1 MATYKI
7 PRGSDLLRHA
17 IGTPAALLNDMNLE
31 QVTQYHRELKN
42 IIRRFEKDEVRVF
55 DRMIILENEQ
65 DGFYG
70 SKKYKK
76 RKINKRKKKTSK
88 KKRKVN

>member
-17 IGTPAALLNDMNLE
+17 IGTPAAFLNDMDLE

-55 DRMIILENEQ
+55 DYMIILENEQ
-65 DGFYG
+65 DGIYG
-70 SKKYKK
+70 SKKNK
-76 RKINKRKKKTSK
+76 KINKRKKKKSK
-88 KKRKVN
+88 KRRKVN